1 MTSPE
6 PFGGTIGL
14 TFKDSVPWWP
24 PPPAADG
31 ESPNVVVVLLDDTG
45 FAHFGCY
52 GSTIETPHIDAL
64 AAGGLRY
71 SSFHTTAICS
81 PSRAS
86 LLTGRNHHSVG
97 LSTVA
102 NFDSGYP
109 NTRGALTHHATTLAE
124 ILRDQGFT
132 TYCVGK
138 WHLVRSEQASAAG
151 SFENWPL
158 QRGFDRFYGFLGG
171 QTHQYYPEL
180 TYDNH
185 HVDPPALPEDG
196 YHVSEDLVDH
206 AIGFVREGKS
216 IHPRRPFF
224 LYLAFGATHSPHHAP
239 AEYVDKYR
247 GRFDAGWDAV
257 RQEWYERQLELGII
271 PPDTELAP
279 RNPGVDA
286 WDDIPED
293 EQRYMLRLQEVF
305 AGFLDHTDAQ
315 IGRLVQF
322 LEAAGELDN
331 TIFLL
336 TSDNGAS
343 PGGGPTGGATFA
355 GHDLAGHLARL
366 DEIGGPESSPSL
378 PWGWSQVGNTP
389 LKWYKQNTFGG
400 GIRDPLIAHW
410 PARIREPGTIR
421 HQFHHVSDVV
431 PTVLEL
437 LRLEAPSTYAG
448 YDQMPVHGTSFA
460 YTFDE
465 AEGPSRKPTQYFE
478 LAGDRGIWRD
488 GWKAV
493 THHTRG
499 TPYADDEWELYHL
512 TKDFSESHNL
522 AAEHPELLRELIDLW
537 WVEAGRYG
545 VLPLDDRRTGGPT
558 GYIATSPRHDFY
570 PKRPGAIQT
579 GQHYRY
585 YPPLAQIRAQAAAPM
600 SGSQWTLSAD
610 IERADAG
617 EEGVLLARGRGSGLT
632 FYVQDN
638 HLHCEIN
645 PGVEP
650 TVVRS
655 AAALPIGRTTVAARL
670 EGTKLNAPGRLT
682 LLVDGAEVGSVELDR
697 VDRRIGGAPLD
708 VGLDRPSAV
717 SASYEAPFAFT
728 GTIHA
733 VEIAVTPFPD
743 QSEEEEEA
751 RARYEQQL
759 IEQ

>member
-1 MTSPE
+1 M
-6 PFGGTIGL
+6 I
-14 TFKDSVPWWP
+14 VHWP
-24 PPPAADG
+24 QRVAD
-31 ESPNVVVVLLDDTG
+31 
-45 FAHFGCY
+45 
-52 GSTIETPHIDAL
+52 
-64 AAGGLRY
+64 
-71 SSFHTTAICS
+71 
-81 PSRAS
+81 
-86 LLTGRNHHSVG
+86 
-97 LSTVA
+97 
-102 NFDSGYP
+102 
-109 NTRGALTHHATTLAE
+109 RGA
-124 ILRDQGFT
+124 F
-132 TYCVGK
+132 
-138 WHLVRSEQASAAG
+138 
-151 SFENWPL
+151 
-158 QRGFDRFYGFLGG
+158 
-171 QTHQYYPEL
+171 
-180 TYDNH
+180 
-185 HVDPPALPEDG
+185 
-196 YHVSEDLVDH
+196 
-206 AIGFVREGKS
+206 
-216 IHPRRPFF
+216 
-224 LYLAFGATHSPHHAP
+224 
-239 AEYVDKYR
+239 
-247 GRFDAGWDAV
+247 
-257 RQEWYERQLELGII
+257 
-271 PPDTELAP
+271 
-279 RNPGVDA
+279 
-286 WDDIPED
+286 
-293 EQRYMLRLQEVF
+293 
-305 AGFLDHTDAQ
+305 
-315 IGRLVQF
+315 
-322 LEAAGELDN
+322 
-331 TIFLL
+331 
-336 TSDNGAS
+336 
-343 PGGGPTGGATFA
+343 
-355 GHDLAGHLARL
+355 
-366 DEIGGPESSPSL
+366 
-378 PWGWSQVGNTP
+378 
-389 LKWYKQNTFGG
+389 
-400 GIRDPLIAHW
+400 
-410 PARIREPGTIR
+410 R

-465 AEGPSRKPTQYFE
+465 TEGPSRKPAQYFE

-558 GYIATSPRHDFY
+558 GYIATGARHDFY
-570 PKRPGAIQT
+570 PKRPGAIQE

-585 YPPLAQIRAQAAAPM
+585 YPPLAQIKAQAAAPM

-610 IERADAG
+610 IERADAA

-670 EGTKLNAPGRLT
+670 EGTKVNAPGRLT

-717 SASYEAPFAFT
+717 STSYEAPFAFT

-733 VEIAVTPFPD
+733 VEIALTPFPD
-743 QSEEEEEA
+743 QSEEEEA
-751 RARYEQQL
+751 RARYEQEL